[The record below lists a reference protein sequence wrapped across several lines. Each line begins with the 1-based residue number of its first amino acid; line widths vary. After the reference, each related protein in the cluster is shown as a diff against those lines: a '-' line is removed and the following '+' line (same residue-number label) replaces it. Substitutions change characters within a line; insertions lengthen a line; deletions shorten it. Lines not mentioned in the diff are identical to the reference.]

1 VAEVSTALRIISQL
15 ETQERS
21 MGHSAKGRAGIPGL
35 DYILLGGFRRYRHNP
50 HLSGI
55 AAPPPLTSIADL
67 AFSLPSMACEASVPI
82 ADKSR
87 HGHPFTRSEEFSRL
101 DCVGQLPT
109 AIPIIHC
116 PVMEF

>member
-1 VAEVSTALRIISQL
+1 
-15 ETQERS
+15 

-67 AFSLPSMACEASVPI
+67 AFSLLSAKYGLRGLRAI